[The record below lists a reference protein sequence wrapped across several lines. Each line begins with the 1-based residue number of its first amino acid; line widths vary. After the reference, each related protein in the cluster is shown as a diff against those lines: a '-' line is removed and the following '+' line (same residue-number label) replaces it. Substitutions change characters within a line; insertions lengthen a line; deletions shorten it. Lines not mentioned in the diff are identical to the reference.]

1 MSATIRTATP
11 TVTHYQKLAQQ
22 FSEQLD
28 DVAALIPDLESP
40 HPLTANFVRSHVNVP
55 FEFLRTAIF
64 AVEQVPELRGVN
76 KLDVDA
82 ARATLQ
88 FTDAFQPVYDKLMRL
103 ARSLKFTM
111 SSRKAHL
118 AAEALQIYWIGR
130 GLARDRRGAS
140 VVPIVAALKRDL
152 GRRGPGKARR
162 RAASAGEVLDVEARE
177 QLAPPD
183 ARDAQHAAVEVLLDP
198 LSLQRHLQQGG
209 AEGAGEVRA
218 ALAPVETGEREA
230 AAESSGGL
238 DVDAERFERL
248 APRGRELV
256 GVIALRSCEPSQRA
270 HAVVQQ
276 HAERAGDV
284 VVARAGGA
292 QNLRRMRDQA
302 LARAGQHAERF
313 QRRRHVVAVQTEVPM
328 LPLCKDLD
336 ELLRGQPLQVHAG
349 RRRRDAGEHGQL
361 RARAAAAVREGVEHP
376 GARRLADGG
385 GDPGDGFVVPNIH
398 TLMVNEAFPPGN
410 AHSDG
415 HDDYLCD
422 PLRDRSLSEK

>member
-11 TVTHYQKLAQQ
+11 TVTYYQQLAEQ
-22 FSEQLD
+22 FSAELD
-28 DVAALIPDLESP
+28 DVAALVPDLESP

-64 AVEQVPELRGVN
+64 AVEQVPELRSVN

-88 FTDAFQPVYDKLMRL
+88 FIDAFRPVYDKLMRL
-103 ARSLKFTM
+103 ASSLKFTM

-118 AAEALQIYWIGR
+118 AADALQIYWIGR
-130 GLARDRRGAS
+130 GLARDRRGAN

-152 GRRGPGKARR
+152 GRRGPGNARR
-162 RAASAGEVLDVEARE
+162 RAASAGEVLETEPRE

-183 ARDAQHAAVEVLLDP
+183 ARDRQDAAVEVLLDP
-198 LSLQRHLQQGG
+198 RSLQRDLQQGG
-209 AEGAGEVRA
+209 AEGAGEVRTP
-218 ALAPVETGEREA
+218 LAPIETGERETA
-230 AAESSGGL
+230 AQSSGGL
-238 DVDAERFERL
+238 DVDAEGVERL

-256 GVIALRSCEPSQRA
+256 GAIALRSCEPSKLA

-292 QNLRRMRDQA
+292 QNLRRLRDQA
-302 LARAGQHAERF
+302 LARARQHAERF
-313 QRRRHVVAVQTEVPM
+313 QRHRHVVAVQAEVPM
-328 LPLCKDLD
+328 LPLGEDLY
-336 ELLRGQPLQVHAG
+336 ELLRREPLQMHAG
-349 RRRRDAGEHGQL
+349 RRRRDAGQHRQL

-376 GARRLADGG
+376 GAGRLADGG
-385 GDPGDGFVVPNIH
+385 GDSGDGFVVADIH
-398 TLMVNEAFPPGN
+398 TLMLNEAFLSGN
-410 AHSDG
+410 AHIRG
-415 HDDYLCD
+415 HDDYLRD
-422 PLRDRSLSEK
+422 PLRDRSVSEK